1 MVDTVIKLSSML
13 SYNPPLVSY
22 WMTIVK
28 LSPVFQLL
36 LDARLRI
43 PSVLTLTSRWAQTS
57 CSWRLQLSGTC
68 LYWRWGTGEQRQRDG
83 QALCVLGWERAF
95 WAKVPVWGGWGR
107 EGRVGLACGLP
118 FGTIQGQARGAFL
131 GFKHEETVHV
141 GARDVISVA
150 EGFSGLSAL
159 SILLPP
165 FFAFCHWEWN
175 RTSPWLGLEPRHTS
189 GWDLSPWDETGTHCL
204 LN

>member
-57 CSWRLQLSGTC
+57 CSWGLQLSGTC
-68 LYWRWGTGEQRQRDG
+68 LYWRWVTGEQRQRDG
-83 QALCVLGWERAF
+83 QALCVLG
-95 WAKVPVWGGWGR
+95 
-107 EGRVGLACGLP
+107 
-118 FGTIQGQARGAFL
+118 
-131 GFKHEETVHV
+131 
-141 GARDVISVA
+141 
-150 EGFSGLSAL
+150 
-159 SILLPP
+159 
-165 FFAFCHWEWN
+165 
-175 RTSPWLGLEPRHTS
+175 
-189 GWDLSPWDETGTHCL
+189 
-204 LN
+204 